1 MQRQHISINTIRG
14 ARWTTTALI
23 ALAVGF
29 GLTACGSDETTESR
43 PITASV
49 ETNKPSAPIGS
60 PIEITYRFDIGADSA
75 PIDKDY
81 RVFVHFLDSH
91 NALLFNDDHDPPEP
105 TSSWDAG
112 STLEYERT
120 LFIPL
125 YPYLGTV
132 SINVGLYIPETGE
145 RLGLAGTDDGNLAFQ
160 AGQIELLDQK
170 ENIFLVYKEGWHQLE
185 NDPDNRSMEWQW
197 TKQEAVSSFRN
208 PKKESV
214 LFLEADTNLNAFE
227 EPLEVTVMIGENE
240 IAKFTV
246 EERDP
251 VLRKITI
258 PADALGDDDWVDLRL
273 VNSSSFVP
281 ADKNIGDDTRELGLR
296 VHHLYIDTRT
306 GT

>member
-1 MQRQHISINTIRG
+1 MQGQHTSLNTIRW
-14 ARWTTTALI
+14 ATTALLG
-23 ALAVGF
+23 LAVGF
-29 GLTACGSDETTESR
+29 GFTACGNDKTTESR

-49 ETNKPSAPIGS
+49 DTNKPRAPIGS
-60 PIEITYRFDIGADSA
+60 PIEITYRFDVGADSA

-125 YPYLGTV
+125 YPYLGTA
-132 SINVGLYIPETGE
+132 SINVGLYIPDTGE
-145 RLGLAGTDDGNLAFQ
+145 RLGLAGIDDGNLAYQ
-160 AGQIELLDQK
+160 VGQIELLDQK

-197 TKQEAVSSFRN
+197 TKQEAVCSFRN

-214 LFLEADTNLNAFE
+214 LFLEADTNLHAFE
-227 EPLEVTVMIGENE
+227 EPLEVAVMIGENE

-246 EERDP
+246 KERDP
-251 VLRKITI
+251 FLKKITI
-258 PADALGDDDWVDLRL
+258 PVGALGDEDWVDLRL

-281 ADKNIGDDTRELGLR
+281 AEKNIGDDTRELALR
-296 VHHLYIDTRT
+296 VHHLYIDTST

>member
-1 MQRQHISINTIRG
+1 MQRQHVSINTIRW
-14 ARWTTTALI
+14 ATTVLLG
-23 ALAVGF
+23 LAVGF
-29 GLTACGSDETTESR
+29 GLTACGSDETSESR

-49 ETNKPSAPIGS
+49 DINKPRAPIGS
-60 PIEITYRFDIGADSA
+60 PIEITYRFDVGADST

-91 NALLFNDDHDPPEP
+91 NALLFNDDHDPLEP

-112 STLEYERT
+112 STLEYQRT

-132 SINVGLYIPETGE
+132 SINLGLYLPETGE
-145 RLGLAGTDDGNLAFQ
+145 RLGLTGTDDGNLAFRV
-160 AGQIELLDQK
+160 GQIELLDQK

-185 NDPDNRSMEWQW
+185 SDPDNRSMEWQW
-197 TKQEAVSSFRN
+197 TKREAVCSFRN
-208 PKKESV
+208 PKKESI

-240 IAKFTV
+240 IGKFTV
-246 EERDP
+246 EARDP
-251 VLRKITI
+251 FLQKITI
-258 PADALGDDDWVDLRL
+258 PADALGDEDWVDLRL
-273 VNSSSFVP
+273 VNSQSFVP
-281 ADKNIGDDTRELGLR
+281 AEKNIGDDDRELGLR
-296 VHHLYIDTRT
+296 VHHLYVDTHT

>member
-1 MQRQHISINTIRG
+1 MQRQHSSINTIRW
-14 ARWTTTALI
+14 ATTTLLG
-23 ALAVGF
+23 LAVGI
-29 GLTACGSDETTESR
+29 GLIACGSDKTSESR

-49 ETNKPSAPIGS
+49 DTNKPRAPIGS
-60 PIEITYRFDIGADSA
+60 PIEITYRFDVGADSA

-125 YPYLGTV
+125 YPYLGTA

-160 AGQIELLDQK
+160 VGQIELLDQK

-197 TKQEAVSSFRN
+197 TKREAVCSFRN
-208 PKKESV
+208 PKKESI
-214 LFLEADTNLNAFE
+214 LFLEADTNLHAFE
-227 EPLEVTVMIGENE
+227 EPLEVAVMVGEHE

-251 VLRKITI
+251 FLKKITI
-258 PADALGDDDWVDLRL
+258 PAGALGDEDWVDLRL
-273 VNSSSFVP
+273 VNSQSFVP
-281 ADKNIGDDTRELGLR
+281 AEKNISDDTRELGLR
-296 VHHLYIDTRT
+296 VHHLYVDTHT